1 MHVPKR
7 ARKDLQRARNVLAR
21 DISCEEM
28 IFEFCL
34 INLFAFLRIVL
45 VFLIVS
51 VQVWDS
57 YNL

>member
-1 MHVPKR
+1 MHVPKC